1 MDKQFAGIERQ
12 SRREFCML
20 TCETARLLLLGA
32 AFAPLLNACKDDS
45 VSASAPGLP
54 TLQATVS
61 NNTVT
66 LTVDATSPLA
76 AVGSAAL
83 VQYSG
88 GALLVAHTSTDTF
101 IALTA
106 ICTHQ
111 GCTITGYQNGQY
123 VCPCHGSRYTTNGQV
138 VQGPAQIPLRSYP
151 TQFANNQ
158 LVISLQ

>member
-12 SRREFCML
+12 TRREFCVL
-20 TCETARLLLLGA
+20 TYETARLLLLGA

-54 TLQATVS
+54 TIQASVS
-61 NNTVT
+61 NNTIS
-66 LTVDATSPLA
+66 LTVSAASPLA

-83 VQYSG
+83 VQYNG
-88 GALLVAHTSTDTF
+88 GAILVAHAAQDTF

-123 VCPCHGSRYTTNGQV
+123 VCPCHGSRYNTNGQV
-138 VQGPAQIPLRSYP
+138 VQGPAQFPLRSYP
-151 TQFANNQ
+151 TQFANSQ
-158 LVISLQ
+158 LVIMLQ